1 MVICRME
8 CTHTLSF
15 TCHCTT
21 RGYYPLFCHRPIPRH
36 TWARLHFHFS
46 FQVSNSSFFF
56 PSLGMF
62 EKTLAFTRKIPWI
75 LNGIGFWFFFVR
87 SRWCFVLSCLF
98 CVAAKSEGGK
108 GGRLI
113 DKLPVPIQIQI
124 AIANQAL
131 SFAVERV
138 DSAHCQQ
145 PHPVWK
151 VSWGQAT

>member
-1 MVICRME
+1 MHTHSVI
-8 CTHTLSF
+8 HLSLYHAWLLPSVLSS
-15 TCHCTT
+15 TDPSAHL
-21 RGYYPLFCHRPIPRH
+21 GS
-36 TWARLHFHFS
+36 ASFS
-46 FQVSNSSFFF
+46 FFFPSFKFEFFF

-145 PHPVWK
+145 PHPV
-151 VSWGQAT
+151 